1 MQKNYSLVFAT
12 LTVLLGLVATGHFVY
27 LKGRYEWCRAY
38 ANKVLEDGSKR
49 DEQMSHN
56 CDHVH
61 VNVDTAAEVYT
72 TAVLSLFSAA
82 GVMAGYAVGVGRSG
96 KGH

>member
-1 MQKNYSLVFAT
+1 MKNHALVFAT
-12 LTVLLGLVATGHFVY
+12 LTLLLGLVAAGHFAY
-27 LKGRYEWCRAY
+27 LKGRSEWCRAY

-49 DEQMSHN
+49 DAQISHN

-82 GVMAGYAVGVGRSG
+82 GVMAGYAVGVERSG
-96 KGH
+96 KGQ

>member
-1 MQKNYSLVFAT
+1 MKNHALAFAT
-12 LTVLLGLVATGHFVY
+12 LTLLLGCVAAGHFVY
-27 LKGRYEWCRAY
+27 LKGRGEWCRAY
-38 ANKVLEDGSKR
+38 ASRILEDGSKR
-49 DEQMSHN
+49 DDQISHN

-82 GVMAGYAVGVGRSG
+82 GVMAGYGIGVGRSG
-96 KGH
+96 RGQ

>member
-1 MQKNYSLVFAT
+1 MKNHALVFAALT
-12 LTVLLGLVATGHFVY
+12 LLLGFVATAHFVY

-38 ANKVLEDGSKR
+38 ANKVLDDDSKR

-82 GVMAGYAVGVGRSG
+82 GVMAGYAVGVGRSDRRQ
-96 KGH
+96 